1 MEAFNFLNSDLNAVL
16 ITLKLALIT
25 CFFLALI
32 GTPLAYYLA
41 FKSKKVKPFL
51 ESIVTLPLVLPPT
64 VIGFYLIVFFSLE
77 TALGKFFILLTGEQ
91 LIFSFY
97 GLVLA
102 SIIYSLP
109 FWVQPLQA
117 ALEKIGEDT
126 LKTSESLGA
135 SKFDTFIN
143 VIIPLSKKGFLT
155 SFIISFAHTMGEFG
169 IVLMVGGGIHG
180 KTKVIAISIYDH
192 VEQLSFGKA
201 HFLAGGMLILSFI
214 ILLTLFYSNM
224 GARASSDQNKNVLV
238 FFVSSFQF

>member
-64 VIGFYLIVFFSLE
+64 VIGFYLIVFFSPD
-77 TALGKFFILLTGEQ
+77 TSLGKLFILLTGEQ

-109 FWVQPLQA
+109 FWVQPLQSS
-117 ALEKIGEDT
+117 LEKIGKDT

-192 VEQLSFGKA
+192 VEQLSFGRA

-214 ILLTLFYSNM
+214 ILLTLFYSN
-224 GARASSDQNKNVLV
+224 RKSIVRVK
-238 FFVSSFQF
+238 

>member
-16 ITLKLALIT
+16 ITLKLALTT

-41 FKSKKVKPFL
+41 FKSKKGKPFL

-64 VIGFYLIVFFSLE
+64 VIGFYLIVFFSPD

-109 FWVQPLQA
+109 FWVQPLQSS
-117 ALEKIGEDT
+117 LEKIGKDT

-214 ILLTLFYSNM
+214 ILLTLFYSN
-224 GARASSDQNKNVLV
+224 RRSIVRVK
-238 FFVSSFQF
+238 

>member
-1 MEAFNFLNSDLNAVL
+1 MEAFNFSNSDLNAVL
-16 ITLKLALIT
+16 ITLKLALTT

-32 GTPLAYYLA
+32 GTTLAYYLA
-41 FKSKKVKPFL
+41 FNSKKVKPFL

-64 VIGFYLIVFFSLE
+64 VIGFYLIVFFSPD

-109 FWVQPLQA
+109 FWVQPLQSS
-117 ALEKIGEDT
+117 LEKIGNDT

-143 VIIPLSKKGFLT
+143 VIVPLSKKGFLT

-214 ILLTLFYSNM
+214 ILLTLFYSNKRSM
-224 GARASSDQNKNVLV
+224 VKVK
-238 FFVSSFQF
+238 

>member
-1 MEAFNFLNSDLNAVL
+1 MEIYNLLSSDISAIF

-25 CFFLALI
+25 CFFLAII

-41 FKSKKVKPFL
+41 FESKRSKSFL
-51 ESIVTLPLVLPPT
+51 EAIVTLPLVLPPT
-64 VIGFYLIVFFSLE
+64 VIGFYLIVFFSPD
-77 TALGKFFILLTGEQ
+77 TSLGKFFIMLTGEQ

-109 FWVQPLQA
+109 FWVQPLQSSF
-117 ALEKIGEDT
+117 EKIGKDT
-126 LKTSESLGA
+126 IRTAYTLGA
-135 SKFDTFIN
+135 SPLDTFKNI
-143 VIIPLSKKGFLT
+143 IIPLSKRGFLT

-201 HFLAGGMLILSFI
+201 HFLAAGMLILSFI
-214 ILLTLFYSNM
+214 ILLSLFYSNRTSVV
-224 GARASSDQNKNVLV
+224 GIK
-238 FFVSSFQF
+238 

>member
-16 ITLKLALIT
+16 ITLKLALTT

-64 VIGFYLIVFFSLE
+64 VIGFYLIVFFSPD

-117 ALEKIGEDT
+117 SLEKIGKDT

-192 VEQLSFGKA
+192 VEQLSFGRA

-214 ILLTLFYSNM
+214 ILLTLFYSN
-224 GARASSDQNKNVLV
+224 RKSIVRVK
-238 FFVSSFQF
+238 

>member
-1 MEAFNFLNSDLNAVL
+1 MEIYNLLSSDISAIF

-25 CFFLALI
+25 CFFLAII

-41 FKSKKVKPFL
+41 FVSKRSKSFL
-51 ESIVTLPLVLPPT
+51 EAIVTLPLVLPPT
-64 VIGFYLIVFFSLE
+64 VIGFYLIIFFSPE
-77 TALGKFFILLTGEQ
+77 TSLGKFFIMLTGEQ

-97 GLVLA
+97 GLVFA

-109 FWVQPLQA
+109 FWVQPLQSSF
-117 ALEKIGEDT
+117 EKIGKDT
-126 LKTSESLGA
+126 VRTAYTLGA
-135 SKFDTFIN
+135 SPLDTFKN
-143 VIIPLSKKGFLT
+143 VIVPLSKRGFLT

-201 HFLAGGMLILSFI
+201 HFLAAGMLVLSFI
-214 ILLTLFYSNM
+214 ILLILFYSNRTRVV
-224 GARASSDQNKNVLV
+224 GIK
-238 FFVSSFQF
+238 

>member
-1 MEAFNFLNSDLNAVL
+1 MEAFNFSNSDLNAVL
-16 ITLKLALIT
+16 ITLKLALTT

-41 FKSKKVKPFL
+41 FNSKKVKPFL

-64 VIGFYLIVFFSLE
+64 VIGFYLIVFFSPD

-109 FWVQPLQA
+109 FWVQPLQSS
-117 ALEKIGEDT
+117 LEKIGKDT

-180 KTKVIAISIYDH
+180 KTKEIAMSIYDH
-192 VEQLSFGKA
+192 VEQLSFGRA

-214 ILLTLFYSNM
+214 ILLTLFYSN
-224 GARASSDQNKNVLV
+224 RKSIVRVK
-238 FFVSSFQF
+238 

>member
-1 MEAFNFLNSDLNAVL
+1 MEAFNFSNSDLNAVL
-16 ITLKLALIT
+16 ITLKLALTT

-64 VIGFYLIVFFSLE
+64 VIGFYLIVFFSPD

-109 FWVQPLQA
+109 FWVQPLQSS
-117 ALEKIGEDT
+117 LEKIGKDT

-192 VEQLSFGKA
+192 VEQLSFGRA

-214 ILLTLFYSNM
+214 ILLTLFYSN
-224 GARASSDQNKNVLV
+224 RKSIVRVK
-238 FFVSSFQF
+238 

>member
-16 ITLKLALIT
+16 ITLKLALTT

-64 VIGFYLIVFFSLE
+64 VIGFYLIVFFSPD

-117 ALEKIGEDT
+117 SLEKIGKDT

-169 IVLMVGGGIHG
+169 IVLRVGGGIHG

-214 ILLTLFYSNM
+214 ILLTLFYSN
-224 GARASSDQNKNVLV
+224 RRSIVRV
-238 FFVSSFQF
+238 T

>member
-16 ITLKLALIT
+16 ITLKLALTT

-64 VIGFYLIVFFSLE
+64 VIGFYLIVFFSPD

-117 ALEKIGEDT
+117 SLERIGKDT

-214 ILLTLFYSNM
+214 ILLTLFYSN
-224 GARASSDQNKNVLV
+224 RRSILRVK
-238 FFVSSFQF
+238 

>member
-16 ITLKLALIT
+16 ITLKLALTT

-64 VIGFYLIVFFSLE
+64 VIGFYLIVFFSPD

-117 ALEKIGEDT
+117 SLEKIGKDT

-192 VEQLSFGKA
+192 VEQLSFEKA

-214 ILLTLFYSNM
+214 SLLTLFYSNK
-224 GARASSDQNKNVLV
+224 RSIVRVK
-238 FFVSSFQF
+238 

>member
-16 ITLKLALIT
+16 ITLKLALTT

-64 VIGFYLIVFFSLE
+64 VIGFYLIVFFSPD

-117 ALEKIGEDT
+117 SLERIGKDT

-214 ILLTLFYSNM
+214 ILLTLFYSNS
-224 GARASSDQNKNVLV
+224 RSIVRVK
-238 FFVSSFQF
+238 

>member
-1 MEAFNFLNSDLNAVL
+1 MEIYNLLSSDISAIF

-25 CFFLALI
+25 CFILAII

-41 FKSKKVKPFL
+41 FESKRSKSFL
-51 ESIVTLPLVLPPT
+51 EAIVTLPLVLPPT
-64 VIGFYLIVFFSLE
+64 VIGFYLIIFFSPD
-77 TALGKFFILLTGEQ
+77 TFLGNFFIMLTGEQ

-109 FWVQPLQA
+109 FWVQPLQSSF
-117 ALEKIGEDT
+117 EKIGKDT
-126 LKTSESLGA
+126 IRTAYTLGA
-135 SKFDTFIN
+135 SPLDTFKNI
-143 VIIPLSKKGFLT
+143 IIPLSKRGFLT
-155 SFIISFAHTMGEFG
+155 SFIISFGHTMGEFG

-201 HFLAGGMLILSFI
+201 HFLAAGMLILSFI
-214 ILLTLFYSNM
+214 ILLSLFYSNRTRVV
-224 GARASSDQNKNVLV
+224 GIK
-238 FFVSSFQF
+238 

>member
-1 MEAFNFLNSDLNAVL
+1 MEAFNFLSSDLNAVL
-16 ITLKLALIT
+16 ITLKLALTT

-64 VIGFYLIVFFSLE
+64 VIGFYLIVFFSPD

-117 ALEKIGEDT
+117 SLEKIGKDT

-214 ILLTLFYSNM
+214 ILLTLFYSN
-224 GARASSDQNKNVLV
+224 RRSIVRVK
-238 FFVSSFQF
+238 

>member
-1 MEAFNFLNSDLNAVL
+1 MEIYNLLSSDISAIF

-25 CFFLALI
+25 CFFLAII

-41 FKSKKVKPFL
+41 FESKRSKFFL
-51 ESIVTLPLVLPPT
+51 EAIVTLPLVLPPT
-64 VIGFYLIVFFSLE
+64 VIGFYLIIFFSPE
-77 TALGKFFILLTGEQ
+77 TSLGKFFIMLTGEQ

-109 FWVQPLQA
+109 FWVQPLQSSF
-117 ALEKIGEDT
+117 EKIGKDT
-126 LKTSESLGA
+126 IRTAYTLGA
-135 SKFDTFIN
+135 SPLDTFKNI
-143 VIIPLSKKGFLT
+143 IIPLSKRGFLT

-201 HFLAGGMLILSFI
+201 HFLAAGMLILSFI
-214 ILLTLFYSNM
+214 ILLSLFYSNRTSVVGM
-224 GARASSDQNKNVLV
+224 K
-238 FFVSSFQF
+238 

>member
-1 MEAFNFLNSDLNAVL
+1 MEIYNLLSSDISAIF

-25 CFFLALI
+25 CFFLAII

-41 FKSKKVKPFL
+41 FESKRSKSFL
-51 ESIVTLPLVLPPT
+51 EAIVTLPLVLPPT
-64 VIGFYLIVFFSLE
+64 VIGFYLIVFFSPD
-77 TALGKFFILLTGEQ
+77 TSLGKFFIMLTGEQ

-117 ALEKIGEDT
+117 SFEKIGKDT
-126 LKTSESLGA
+126 IRTAYTLGA
-135 SKFDTFIN
+135 SPLDTFKNI
-143 VIIPLSKKGFLT
+143 IIPLSKRGFLT

-201 HFLAGGMLILSFI
+201 HFLAAGMLILSFI
-214 ILLTLFYSNM
+214 ILLSLFYSNRTRVV
-224 GARASSDQNKNVLV
+224 GIK
-238 FFVSSFQF
+238 

>member
-16 ITLKLALIT
+16 ITLKLALTT

-64 VIGFYLIVFFSLE
+64 VIGFYLIVFFSPD

-117 ALEKIGEDT
+117 SLEKIGKDT

-214 ILLTLFYSNM
+214 ILLTLFYSNK
-224 GARASSDQNKNVLV
+224 RSIVRVK
-238 FFVSSFQF
+238 

>member
-1 MEAFNFLNSDLNAVL
+1 MEAFNFSNSDLNAVL
-16 ITLKLALIT
+16 ITLKLALTT

-41 FKSKKVKPFL
+41 FNSKKVKPFL

-64 VIGFYLIVFFSLE
+64 VIGFYLIVFFSPD

-109 FWVQPLQA
+109 FWVQPLQSS
-117 ALEKIGEDT
+117 LEKISKDT

-201 HFLAGGMLILSFI
+201 HLLAGGMLILSFI
-214 ILLTLFYSNM
+214 ILLSLFYSN
-224 GARASSDQNKNVLV
+224 RKSIVRVK
-238 FFVSSFQF
+238 

>member
-1 MEAFNFLNSDLNAVL
+1 MEIYNLLSSDISAIF

-25 CFFLALI
+25 CFFLAII

-41 FKSKKVKPFL
+41 FVSKKSKSFL
-51 ESIVTLPLVLPPT
+51 EAIVTLPLVLPPT
-64 VIGFYLIVFFSLE
+64 VIGFYLIIFFSPE
-77 TALGKFFILLTGEQ
+77 TSLGKFFIMLTGEQ

-117 ALEKIGEDT
+117 SFEKIGKDT
-126 LKTSESLGA
+126 VRTAYTLGA
-135 SKFDTFIN
+135 SPLDTFKN
-143 VIIPLSKKGFLT
+143 IIVPLSKRGFLT

-201 HFLAGGMLILSFI
+201 HFLAAGMLILSFI
-214 ILLTLFYSNM
+214 ILLILFYSNRTRVV
-224 GARASSDQNKNVLV
+224 GIK
-238 FFVSSFQF
+238 

>member
-16 ITLKLALIT
+16 ITLKLALTT

-64 VIGFYLIVFFSLE
+64 VIGFYLIVFFSPD

-117 ALEKIGEDT
+117 SLEKIGKDT

-180 KTKVIAISIYDH
+180 KTKVIAILIYDH

-214 ILLTLFYSNM
+214 ILLTLFYSNK
-224 GARASSDQNKNVLV
+224 RSIVKVK
-238 FFVSSFQF
+238 

>member
-1 MEAFNFLNSDLNAVL
+1 MEIYNLLSSDISAIF

-25 CFFLALI
+25 CCFLAII

-41 FKSKKVKPFL
+41 FVSKKSKSFL
-51 ESIVTLPLVLPPT
+51 EAIVTLPLVLPPT
-64 VIGFYLIVFFSLE
+64 VIGFYLIIFFSPE
-77 TALGKFFILLTGEQ
+77 TSLGKFFIMLTGEQ

-97 GLVLA
+97 GLVFA

-109 FWVQPLQA
+109 FWVQPLQSSF
-117 ALEKIGEDT
+117 EKIGKDT
-126 LKTSESLGA
+126 VRTAYTLGA
-135 SKFDTFIN
+135 SPLDTFKN
-143 VIIPLSKKGFLT
+143 IIVPLSKRGFLT

-201 HFLAGGMLILSFI
+201 HFLAAGMLILSFI
-214 ILLTLFYSNM
+214 ILLILFYSNRTRVV
-224 GARASSDQNKNVLV
+224 GIK
-238 FFVSSFQF
+238 

>member
-1 MEAFNFLNSDLNAVL
+1 MEAFNFSNSDLNAVL
-16 ITLKLALIT
+16 ITLKLALTT

-41 FKSKKVKPFL
+41 FNSKKVKPFL

-64 VIGFYLIVFFSLE
+64 VIGFYLIVFFSPD

-109 FWVQPLQA
+109 FWVQPLQSS
-117 ALEKIGEDT
+117 LEKIGKDT

-192 VEQLSFGKA
+192 VEQLSFGRA

-214 ILLTLFYSNM
+214 ILLTLFYSN
-224 GARASSDQNKNVLV
+224 RKSIVRVK
-238 FFVSSFQF
+238 